1 MEQRINYWCPLY
13 YATPIQLKYF
23 ESESRTYKFGF
34 GFHNFVIDG
43 ETGELKWIPDLVNE
57 GRKLGVD
64 MDTVIVERGWE
75 PLGD

>member
-13 YATPIQLKYF
+13 YATPIQLKY
-23 ESESRTYKFGF
+23 FGF

-64 MDTVIVERGWE
+64 MDMVIVERGWE
-75 PLGD
+75 SLSD